1 MKKLFLATI
10 IMIAFVSFVFLNY
23 GAVANAATQ
32 TYQMLEGLPL
42 GEGGATVNI
51 YTATPDNFSNFL
63 NSAFRIG
70 IMVAIVLAII
80 VLVIG
85 GIEYMGGDSVFTK
98 EGAKGKFYNAITGLI
113 MALAIFL
120 FLNTI
125 NPDLVKLRLTMEP
138 PQLRPA
144 ATLTTPT
151 TPLQTA
157 VDAVVQSEGQLRLNR
172 ILQDEQRVRTL
183 IANTNVNIDI
193 NNGGLGRGWCT
204 TYGQSGCTNVGLLP
218 TFSVNRLD
226 SLQRACGVPLVVTG
240 GTEFWGHRT
249 HGPGTNIVD
258 LRKTTALEDCIK
270 RLSGRS
276 QLTIGETYSVMFP
289 GGRGIF
295 YNENALHFHV
305 TFIQ

>member
-1 MKKLFLATI
+1 MKKIFLATI
-10 IMIAFVSFVFLNY
+10 IMIAFGSFVFLNQSV
-23 GAVANAATQ
+23 VASAATQ
-32 TYQMLEGLPL
+32 TYQMLEGIPL
-42 GEGGATVNI
+42 GPNGETVNT

-63 NSAFRIG
+63 NGAFRVG

-80 VLVIG
+80 VIVLG
-85 GIEYMGGDSVFTK
+85 GIEYMGGDSVFNK
-98 EGAKGKFYNAITGLI
+98 ESAKGKFYNAITGLI

-125 NPDLVKLRLTMEP
+125 NPDLVKLRLTMGP
-138 PQLRPA
+138 PQLGPT

-157 VDAVVQSEGQLRLNR
+157 IDTVVQNEGQLRLNR
-172 ILQDEQRVRTL
+172 ILQDEQRARTL
-183 IANTNVNIDI
+183 IAGTNVNIDI

-204 TYGQSGCTNVGLLP
+204 TYGQSNCTNVGLLP
-218 TFSVNRLD
+218 TFSVNRLN
-226 SLQRACGVPLVVTG
+226 SLQRACGVPIVITG

-249 HGPGTNIVD
+249 HGPGTNIID

-270 RLSGRS
+270 RLSGRTS
-276 QLTIGETYSVMFP
+276 LTIGETYSVSFP
-289 GGRGIF
+289 GGRGNF

-305 TFIQ
+305 TFLQ